1 MVVIGTCRIALHIPG
16 GGSLKDKRE
25 VLRRIKD
32 RVRNKFNVS
41 IAEVGDC
48 DLWQRSTLGIAT
60 VSKDSRF
67 ANQVISKVVGMIEGN
82 GDISVISVETDFE
95 VI

>member
-1 MVVIGTCRIALHIPG
+1 MVVGTCKVTLYIPD
-16 GGSLKDKRE
+16 GGSLKEKRL

-41 IAEVGDC
+41 VAEVDDC

-60 VSKDSRF
+60 VSKDKVF
-67 ANQVISKVVGMIEGN
+67 ANQVISSVLGAIEAN
-82 GDISVISVETDFE
+82 GDISVINVETEFE

>member
-1 MVVIGTCRIALHIPG
+1 LVVGTCRITLHIPA
-16 GGSLKDKRE
+16 GGSLKEKRM

-41 IAEVGDC
+41 IAEVGDG
-48 DLWQRSTLGIAT
+48 DLWQRSILGVAT
-60 VSKDSRF
+60 VSNDSKF
-67 ANQVISKVVGMIEGN
+67 ANQVISGVVSTIESDGT
-82 GDISVISVETDFE
+82 ISVIDIQTDFE

>member
-1 MVVIGTCRIALHIPG
+1 MVIGSCKVTLHIPD
-16 GGSLKDKRE
+16 GGSLKAKRQ

-41 IAEVGDC
+41 IAEVDDC
-48 DLWQRSTLGIAT
+48 DLWQRSTLGVAM
-60 VSKDSRF
+60 VSKDSKF
-67 ANQVISKVVGMIEGN
+67 ANQVISGVLSLIETDGN
-82 GDISVISVETDFE
+82 ISVIDVETDFE

>member
-1 MVVIGTCRIALHIPG
+1 LVIGSCKVTLHIPD
-16 GGSLKDKRE
+16 GGSLKAKRQ

-41 IAEVGDC
+41 IAEVDDC
-48 DLWQRSTLGIAT
+48 DLWQRSTLGVAM
-60 VSKDSRF
+60 VSKDSKF
-67 ANQVISKVVGMIEGN
+67 ANQVISGVLSLIETDGN
-82 GDISVISVETDFE
+82 ISVIDVETDFE

>member
-1 MVVIGTCRIALHIPG
+1 MVVGTCKITLYIPG
-16 GGSLKDKRE
+16 GGSLKEKRQ

-41 IAEVGDC
+41 IAEVDDC
-48 DLWQRSTLGIAT
+48 DLWQRSTLGIAA
-60 VSKDSRF
+60 VSKDQVF
-67 ANQVISKVVGMIEGN
+67 ANQVISAVVGLLESN
-82 GDISVISVETDFE
+82 GDTSVIDVQTEFE

>member
-1 MVVIGTCRIALHIPG
+1 MIIGTCLVSLHIPSS
-16 GGSLKDKRE
+16 GSLKAKRL

-41 IAEVGDC
+41 IAEVDHF
-48 DLWQRSTLGIAT
+48 DLWQRSTLGVAV

-67 ANQVISKVVGMIEGN
+67 ADQVIANVVGFIESDRN
-82 GDISVISVETDFE
+82 INVISIETDLR
-95 VI
+95 

>member
-1 MVVIGTCRIALHIPG
+1 MVIGTCRIAIHIPD
-16 GGSLKDKRE
+16 GGSLKAKRE

-32 RVRNKFNVS
+32 RVKNKFNVS
-41 IAEVGDC
+41 IAEIDDC

-60 VSKDSRF
+60 VSRDTRF
-67 ANQVISKVVGMIEGN
+67 ANQVISNVVGMIEGN
-82 GDISVISVETDFE
+82 RDISVISVETDFE